1 MAGILLMI
9 AGWILM
15 IAAVL
20 MLSSLPPRTAFCL
33 AGLGVELLG
42 FVLLART
49 HMPPRRKN
57 DA

>member
-1 MAGILLMI
+1 MI